1 MWLFTRGY
9 IVITWDDMTI
19 MTHFVRLV
27 SASPRHRLRSLH
39 FRTPCMTLVLIR
51 TVTSKIVPQGPGGF
65 NPLLPNLDWV
75 ATLQGLSQLSRRSPE
90 DVCSIG
96 LSSRRPILGLLFASF
111 GAPSQ
116 LLDGGLHHRHL
127 THFVSSAELKPPCRR
142 PSSNLEIH
150 LNLHNHLQHHN
161 CRIIPC

>member
-65 NPLLPNLDWV
+65 NPLLPNLGGHPSGVEPTFEAVPRGCMFYRSFQPSTYPGFVVCFFWCTVPAAGWWFTSSSFDTFCFFSRIETTMQ
-75 ATLQGLSQLSRRSPE
+75 ATLQ
-90 DVCSIG
+90 
-96 LSSRRPILGLLFASF
+96 
-111 GAPSQ
+111 
-116 LLDGGLHHRHL
+116 
-127 THFVSSAELKPPCRR
+127 
-142 PSSNLEIH
+142 
-150 LNLHNHLQHHN
+150 
-161 CRIIPC
+161 

>member
-1 MWLFTRGY
+1 M
-9 IVITWDDMTI
+9 TWPSWPI
-19 MTHFVRLV
+19 LSV
-27 SASPRHRLRSLH
+27 SSRLR
-39 FRTPCMTLVLIR
+39 PDIAW
-51 TVTSKIVPQGPGGF
+51 GPSISGPHAWRWCSFEQWRRKLFPRALGASILCC
-65 NPLLPNLDWV
+65 PTWV